1 MTRRKPR
8 RKWWGRRPFKAKRYV
23 NATEVHEFEN
33 EVILR
38 KIRTLTPTPGGGGPV
53 WAFSEG
59 QDPVG
64 RRARLGDDLRTGRT
78 RSEGG
83 EGGMTNEPEFLPSL
97 DLSFTRP
104 DEWPLYPALPLHRND
119 AEVGFLI
126 DGYGF
131 PPNTLILLNIF
142 DPLFRRLLTHGTVA
156 ATSIVV
162 FQLPEIIAE
171 EGWSLG
177 LVPGWGLEH
186 LRDWDRRH
194 GALP

>member
-1 MTRRKPR
+1 
-8 RKWWGRRPFKAKRYV
+8 
-23 NATEVHEFEN
+23 
-33 EVILR
+33 
-38 KIRTLTPTPGGGGPV
+38 
-53 WAFSEG
+53 
-59 QDPVG
+59 
-64 RRARLGDDLRTGRT
+64 
-78 RSEGG
+78 
-83 EGGMTNEPEFLPSL
+83 MTNEPEFLPSL

-177 LVPGWGLEH
+177 LVPGYGLEH
-186 LRDWDRRH
+186 WRDWDRYTRPCPDCN
-194 GALP
+194 GRGYKGLASLPLPCSSCEASGTQVIR